1 MIKPNDI
8 THVRYRGHWIKRN
21 SKKFVELIGKPDLLA
36 KTLTMINKVE
46 DRAAEYLDSPLLYPV
61 NGKHYK
67 PKWADNGGTYWG
79 LFQRDDKV
87 VEKGMPSIF
96 PIVIK
101 DATQLPENFVTM
113 TREELENLTM
123 FLITESMAA
132 YNKKT
137 ALIGGLREIEL
148 SLQAC
153 SNFDDYTILC
163 QRYDAI
169 EQAFN
174 ENTLL
179 KLPVLELSG
188 EDQPESE
195 DDDVEIEENYGAA
208 QEDEPIFNTDIT
220 LIDPIPE
227 PEPEPII
234 EPEIKPEPI
243 IDEDVEDEQ
252 EPEPEKILEENKNSD
267 TIEENQEINENE
279 N

>member
-46 DRAAEYLDSPLLYPV
+46 DRATEYLDSPLLYPV
-61 NGKHYK
+61 NSKHYK

-96 PIVIK
+96 PMVIK

-148 SLQAC
+148 SLQVC
-153 SNFDDYTILC
+153 PNFDDYTILC

-169 EQAFN
+169 ERAFN
-174 ENTLL
+174 ENTMLEL
-179 KLPVLELSG
+179 SALELSG
-188 EDQPESE
+188 IDQPEGE
-195 DDDVEIEENYGAA
+195 DDDIEIEENYGVV
-208 QEDEPIFNTDIT
+208 QEDEPIFDTGIT

-234 EPEIKPEPI
+234 
-243 IDEDVEDEQ
+243 DEDIEDGQEQ
-252 EPEPEKILEENKNSD
+252 ED
-267 TIEENQEINENE
+267 IEENQENEDENE
-279 N
+279 NNESEQ

>member
-36 KTLTMINKVE
+36 KTLNMINKVE
-46 DRAAEYLDSPLLYPV
+46 NRAAEYLDSPLLYPA

-148 SLQAC
+148 SLQVC
-153 SNFDDYTILC
+153 PNFDDYTILC

-169 EQAFN
+169 EHAFN
-174 ENTLL
+174 ENILL
-179 KLPVLELSG
+179 ELPVLELSG
-188 EDQPESE
+188 EDQPEGE

-227 PEPEPII
+227 PEIEPFEPIEPADEPI
-234 EPEIKPEPI
+234 EPI
-243 IDEDVEDEQ
+243 EDENKEGV
-252 EPEPEKILEENKNSD
+252 EPAEEND
-267 TIEENQEINENE
+267 IIENKTEDENNENVENE

>member
-1 MIKPNDI
+1 MTKPNYM
-8 THVRYRGHWIKRN
+8 THVRYRGHWIKRD
-21 SKKFVELIGKPDLLA
+21 SKKFVELIGEPDLMA
-36 KTLTMINKVE
+36 KTLAMVDKVE
-46 DRAAEYLDSPLLYPV
+46 NRATEYLDSPLLYPA

-96 PIVIK
+96 PMVIK
-101 DATQLPENFVTM
+101 DATQLPENFVNM

-137 ALIGGLREIEL
+137 ALIGGLREIEQ
-148 SLQAC
+148 SLQPC
-153 SNFDDYTILC
+153 PNFNDYVILC

-174 ENTLL
+174 ENEMLE
-179 KLPVLELSG
+179 LPVLELSG

-195 DDDVEIEENYGAA
+195 DDDIEIEENYGAA

-227 PEPEPII
+227 PEVEPFEPVEPID
-234 EPEIKPEPI
+234 EPTEPI
-243 IDEDVEDEQ
+243 EDEDEEGVEPAEENDIIENETEDENN
-252 EPEPEKILEENKNSD
+252 ENV
-267 TIEENQEINENE
+267 ENE

>member
-8 THVRYRGHWIKRN
+8 THVRYRGHWIKRD

-46 DRAAEYLDSPLLYPV
+46 DRATEYLDSFLLYPV

-87 VEKGMPSIF
+87 VEKGMSSIF

-101 DATQLPENFVTM
+101 DATQLPENFVNM

-137 ALIGGLREIEL
+137 ALIGGLREIEQ
-148 SLQAC
+148 SLQSC
-153 SNFDDYTILC
+153 PNFDDYTILC

-169 EQAFN
+169 EHAFN

-179 KLPVLELSG
+179 ELPVLELSG

-195 DDDVEIEENYGAA
+195 DDDIEIEENYGAV
-208 QEDEPIFNTDIT
+208 QEDEPIFNTGIT

-227 PEPEPII
+227 PEVEPFEPIEPADEPI
-234 EPEIKPEPI
+234 EPI
-243 IDEDVEDEQ
+243 EDENKEGV
-252 EPEPEKILEENKNSD
+252 EPAEEND
-267 TIEENQEINENE
+267 IIENETEDENNENVENE

>member
-1 MIKPNDI
+1 MTKPNAL
-8 THVRYRGHWIKRN
+8 THILYKNMWIKRN
-21 SKKFVELIGKPDLLA
+21 SKKFVEIIGKPDLLT
-36 KTLTMINKVE
+36 KTLKLIDLVE
-46 DRAAEYLDSPLLYPV
+46 GAATEYLDSPLLYPV
-61 NGKHYK
+61 NNKHYK

-96 PIVIK
+96 PMVIK

-148 SLQAC
+148 SLQIC
-153 SNFDDYTILC
+153 PNFDDYTILC

-179 KLPVLELSG
+179 ELPVLELSG

-227 PEPEPII
+227 PEVEPFEPIESI
-234 EPEIKPEPI
+234 DEPTEPI
-243 IDEDVEDEQ
+243 EDEDEEGVEPAEENDIIENETEDENN
-252 EPEPEKILEENKNSD
+252 ENV
-267 TIEENQEINENE
+267 ENE

>member
-46 DRAAEYLDSPLLYPV
+46 DRAAEYLDSPLLYHV

-123 FLITESMAA
+123 FLITESQ
-132 YNKKT
+132 
-137 ALIGGLREIEL
+137 L
-148 SLQAC
+148 
-153 SNFDDYTILC
+153 
-163 QRYDAI
+163 
-169 EQAFN
+169 
-174 ENTLL
+174 LL
-179 KLPVLELSG
+179 KM
-188 EDQPESE
+188 
-195 DDDVEIEENYGAA
+195 
-208 QEDEPIFNTDIT
+208 
-220 LIDPIPE
+220 
-227 PEPEPII
+227 II
-234 EPEIKPEPI
+234 RF
-243 IDEDVEDEQ
+243 
-252 EPEPEKILEENKNSD
+252 
-267 TIEENQEINENE
+267 
-279 N
+279 

>member
-36 KTLTMINKVE
+36 KTLNMINKVE
-46 DRAAEYLDSPLLYPV
+46 DRAAEYLDSPLLYPA

-87 VEKGMPSIF
+87 VEKGIPSIF

-148 SLQAC
+148 SLQVC
-153 SNFDDYTILC
+153 PNFDDYTILC

-169 EQAFN
+169 EHAFN
-174 ENTLL
+174 ENILL
-179 KLPVLELSG
+179 ELPVLELSG
-188 EDQPESE
+188 EDQPEGE

-227 PEPEPII
+227 PEIEPFEPIEPADEPI
-234 EPEIKPEPI
+234 EPI
-243 IDEDVEDEQ
+243 EDENKEGV
-252 EPEPEKILEENKNSD
+252 EPAEEND
-267 TIEENQEINENE
+267 IIENKTEDENNENVENE

>member
-1 MIKPNDI
+1 MTKPNAL
-8 THVRYRGHWIKRN
+8 THILYKNMWIKRN
-21 SKKFVELIGKPDLLA
+21 SKKFVEIIGKPDLLT
-36 KTLTMINKVE
+36 KTLKLIDLVE
-46 DRAAEYLDSPLLYPV
+46 GAATEYLDSSLLYPV

-96 PIVIK
+96 PMVIK

-148 SLQAC
+148 SLQVC
-153 SNFDDYTILC
+153 PNFDDYTILC

-179 KLPVLELSG
+179 ELPVLELSG

-195 DDDVEIEENYGAA
+195 DDDIEIEENYGAA

-227 PEPEPII
+227 PEPEPEPII
-234 EPEIKPEPI
+234 ESETEPEPI

-252 EPEPEKILEENKNSD
+252 EQEN
-267 TIEENQEINENE
+267 IEENQENEDENE
-279 N
+279 NNESE

>member
-8 THVRYRGHWIKRN
+8 THVRYRGHWIKRD
-21 SKKFVELIGKPDLLA
+21 SKKFVELIGEPDLMA
-36 KTLTMINKVE
+36 KTLAMVDKVE
-46 DRAAEYLDSPLLYPV
+46 DRATEYLDSPLLYPA
-61 NGKHYK
+61 NNKHYK

-96 PIVIK
+96 PMVIK
-101 DATQLPENFVTM
+101 DATQLPENFVNM

-137 ALIGGLREIEL
+137 ALIGGLREIEQ
-148 SLQAC
+148 SLKPC
-153 SNFDDYTILC
+153 PNFNDYVILC

-174 ENTLL
+174 ENEMLE
-179 KLPVLELSG
+179 LPALELSG
-188 EDQPESE
+188 IDQPESE
-195 DDDVEIEENYGAA
+195 DDDIEIEENYGAV
-208 QEDEPIFNTDIT
+208 QEDEPIFDTGIT

-227 PEPEPII
+227 PEVEPFEPIEPIDEPI
-234 EPEIKPEPI
+234 EPT
-243 IDEDVEDEQ
+243 EDEGEVNV
-252 EPEPEKILEENKNSD
+252 EPAEEND
-267 TIEENQEINENE
+267 IIENETEDENDENVENE